1 MARAATHQVQIPG
14 AAQAEPAPEAAA
26 AQAEPDPRADLL
38 PAAADPATIR
48 QPVLTAEGWVCPA

>member
-26 AQAEPDPRADLL
+26 AQAEPEPHAEL
-38 PAAADPATIR
+38 PASADPAAIR

>member
-14 AAQAEPAPEAAA
+14 AAQAEPEAIA
-26 AQAEPDPRADLL
+26 AQAEPEPHAEL
-38 PAAADPATIR
+38 PASADPATIR